1 MDDWVK
7 DLRNKIGHQT
17 VILPHAVTI
26 VIDKD
31 NNVLVEERSDDGFI
45 DFPGGTL
52 DLGETIEEC
61 ATRELKE
68 ETGLIAE
75 SLELFK
81 IYTGELTK
89 YTYVNGDQ
97 MYGVDVVYLVRKY
110 KGKLTPQKEEVNRLM
125 FVKLDDI
132 KGNLSPRNKQIIKD
146 LKQAL

>member
-68 ETGLIAE
+68 ETGLIAL

-110 KGKLTPQKEEVNRLM
+110 QGKLTPQKEEVNKLM

>member
-110 KGKLTPQKEEVNRLM
+110 QGKLTPQKEEVNKLM

-146 LKQAL
+146 LKQEL

>member
-17 VILPHAVTI
+17 VILPHAVTL

-68 ETGLIAE
+68 ETGLIAL

-97 MYGVDVVYLVRKY
+97 MYGVDVVYLVREY
-110 KGKLTPQKEEVNRLM
+110 QGKLTPQKEEVNKLM

-146 LKQAL
+146 LKQTL

>member
-7 DLRNKIGHQT
+7 NLRKKIGHDT

-26 VIDKD
+26 VIDGKH
-31 NNVLVEERSDDGFI
+31 VLVEERSDDGYI

-61 ATRELKE
+61 AIRELKE
-68 ETGLIAE
+68 ETGIIAD

-89 YTYVNGDQ
+89 YTYVNGDD
-97 MYGVDVVYLVRKY
+97 MYGVDVVYLVRKFHGEL
-110 KGKLTPQKEEVNRLM
+110 KPQKDEVNKLV

-132 KGNLSPRNKQIIKD
+132 KGKLSPRNKQIIKD
-146 LKQAL
+146 LKAIL

>member
-17 VILPHAVTI
+17 VILPHAITI
-26 VIDKD
+26 VVDKD

-110 KGKLTPQKEEVNRLM
+110 QGKLTPQKEEVNRLM

>member
-17 VILPHAVTI
+17 VILPHAITI
-26 VIDKD
+26 VVDKD

-110 KGKLTPQKEEVNRLM
+110 QGKLTPQKEEVNRLM

-146 LKQAL
+146 LKQVL

>member
-17 VILPHAVTI
+17 VILPHAVTL

-31 NNVLVEERSDDGFI
+31 NNVLVEERSDDGFV

-68 ETGLIAE
+68 ETGLIAI

-110 KGKLTPQKEEVNRLM
+110 QGKLTPQKEEVNKLM

-146 LKQAL
+146 LKQTL

>member
-31 NNVLVEERSDDGFI
+31 NSVLVEERSDDGFV

-61 ATRELKE
+61 ATREVKE

-75 SLELFK
+75 NLELFK
-81 IYTGELTK
+81 IYSGELTK

-110 KGKLTPQKEEVNRLM
+110 QGKLTPQKEEVNKLM

>member
-7 DLRNKIGHQT
+7 NLRKKIGHDT

-26 VIDKD
+26 VIDGKH
-31 NNVLVEERSDDGFI
+31 VLVEERSDDGYI

-61 ATRELKE
+61 AIRELKE
-68 ETGLIAE
+68 ETGIIAD

-89 YTYVNGDQ
+89 YTYVNGDN
-97 MYGVDVVYLVRKY
+97 MYGVDVVYLVRKFHGEL
-110 KGKLTPQKEEVNRLM
+110 KPQK
-125 FVKLDDI
+125 D
-132 KGNLSPRNKQIIKD
+132 
-146 LKQAL
+146 

>member
-110 KGKLTPQKEEVNRLM
+110 QGKLTPQKEEVKFSDNRTGQLP
-125 FVKLDDI
+125 LAAI
-132 KGNLSPRNKQIIKD
+132 K
-146 LKQAL
+146 

>member
-110 KGKLTPQKEEVNRLM
+110 QGKLTPQEEEVNKLM

>member
-7 DLRNKIGHQT
+7 NLRKKIGHDT

-26 VIDKD
+26 VIDGKH
-31 NNVLVEERSDDGFI
+31 VLAEERSDDGYI

-61 ATRELKE
+61 AIRELKE
-68 ETGLIAE
+68 ETGIIAD

-89 YTYVNGDQ
+89 YTYVNGDD
-97 MYGVDVVYLVRKY
+97 MYGVDVVYLVRKFHGEL
-110 KGKLTPQKEEVNRLM
+110 KPQKDEVNKLE

-132 KGNLSPRNKQIIKD
+132 KGKLSPRNKQIIKD
-146 LKQAL
+146 LKAIL

>member
-17 VILPHAVTI
+17 VILPHAVTL

-68 ETGLIAE
+68 ETGLIAL

-110 KGKLTPQKEEVNRLM
+110 QGKLTPQKEEVNKLM

-132 KGNLSPRNKQIIKD
+132 KGNLSLRNKQIIKD

>member
-68 ETGLIAE
+68 ETGLIAL

-110 KGKLTPQKEEVNRLM
+110 QGKLTPQKEEVNKLM

-132 KGNLSPRNKQIIKD
+132 KGNLSLRNKQIIKD

>member
-110 KGKLTPQKEEVNRLM
+110 QGKLTPQKEEVNKLM